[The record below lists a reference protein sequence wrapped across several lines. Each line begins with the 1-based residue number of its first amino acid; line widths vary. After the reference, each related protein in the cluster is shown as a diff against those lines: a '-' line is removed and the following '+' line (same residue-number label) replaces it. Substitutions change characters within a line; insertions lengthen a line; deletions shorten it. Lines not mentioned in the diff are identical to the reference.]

1 MNLVDPST
9 LPTWSA
15 DGDLHVVVETP
26 RGASVKLAWDP
37 DLPAFTM
44 RRALALGVTYPY
56 DWGFVPGTR
65 AEDGDPLD
73 ALVLHDAA
81 TYPGV
86 VLACRALGTVEL
98 LEDGDDGDRLANH
111 RVVAVPVRI
120 DRLSDLKTLDD
131 LPRRTRDEIEQFFLS
146 ATFFTSKNAEIRGW
160 KDADATREYVRQCQR
175 AGGGKT

>member
-1 MNLVDPST
+1 MNSIDLAT

-37 DLPAFTM
+37 ELPAFTM
-44 RRALALGVTYPY
+44 TRSLALGVTYPY

-73 ALVLHDAA
+73 ALVVHDSA

-86 VLACRALGTVEL
+86 VLACRALGLVEL
-98 LEDGDDGDRLANH
+98 IEDGDDGQRQANH
-111 RVVAVPVRI
+111 RVVAVPVGYERMA
-120 DRLSDLKTLDD
+120 DMRTLDD
-131 LPRRTRDEIEQFFLS
+131 LPRRVREEIEQFFLS
-146 ATFFTSKNAEIRGW
+146 ATFFTAKNAEIRGW
-160 KDADATREYVRQCQR
+160 KGAEDTEAYVRRCQR
-175 AGGGKT
+175 PG